1 HKIGFKLI
9 LEANMDTFLL
19 IVLVIKFL
27 MANVVP
33 FVLVCM
39 ASSLLLAMLAVVL
52 HLMKGIIK

>member
-1 HKIGFKLI
+1 
-9 LEANMDTFLL
+9 MDTFLL

-33 FVLVCM
+33 FVLVCT